1 MSGLGIDF
9 GTTNSSAV
17 FYDGREFVDV
27 VGVMPTALYLDRE
40 FGASVGQDAVD
51 AYLRENTGRLV
62 ELEAE
67 DLGEIEFT
75 IAGGDEIQGSKQDGG
90 AITHIARVHA
100 FTDRQLPGRLFR
112 SVKRWLGDSALDS
125 VRVFERRYRIVAL
138 VTPILVHLEQQA
150 AKAGASGSSLY
161 VGRPVRYQG
170 RRKDATRTAV
180 QRMREACGHAG
191 LTAADLYPE
200 PVAAAASFLH
210 GRAREP
216 GRIVLAFDFGGGTLD
231 LTVVREGVVREGRD
245 DFEILATCG
254 RGIGGDAIDQALYRA
269 FVFPELGEGATFH
282 RPVGPDLREFA
293 FPFRDFSERLL
304 NWTLAYELNRPDLR
318 GVILEA
324 MRERGETGR
333 RLERL
338 WELVTR
344 NHAYRVFQAVE
355 RAKVRLSDE
364 ECAAIEVP
372 EIDLRRELRR
382 SELEQVISG
391 LLGEIGACVDEAVA
405 RSGVPAHEIG
415 LVART
420 GGSSRIPAVIRLL
433 EERFPGRVV
442 EHAPFSSISAGL
454 ALAAHARRSVPGC

>member
-9 GTTNSSAV
+9 GTTNSSVV

-40 FGASVGQDAVD
+40 FGSSVGQEAVD

-62 ELEAE
+62 QLEAE

-100 FTDRQLPGRLFR
+100 FTDRHLPGRLFR

-138 VTPILVHLEQQA
+138 VTPILVHLQQQA
-150 AKAGASGSSLY
+150 AKLGAADVPLY
-161 VGRPVRYQG
+161 VGRPVRYEG
-170 RRKDATRTAV
+170 RREDATRTAV
-180 QRMREACGHAG
+180 RRMREACSHAG
-191 LTAADLYPE
+191 MTDAELYPE
-200 PVAAAASFLH
+200 PVAAAVSFLH
-210 GRAREP
+210 GQAPQP

-231 LTVVREGVVREGRD
+231 LTVVREVVREGRD

-254 RGIGGDAIDQALYRA
+254 RGIGGDVIDQALYRA
-269 FVFPELGEGATFH
+269 FVFPEVGEGAIFH
-282 RPVGPDLREFA
+282 RPIGPELREFE

-318 GVILEA
+318 AVILEA
-324 MRERGETGR
+324 MREKGETGR

-355 RAKVRLSDE
+355 RAKVQLSDR
-364 ECAAIEVP
+364 ECAAIDVP
-372 EIDLRRELRR
+372 ELGLRRELRR
-382 SELEQVISG
+382 TELEEAISG
-391 LLGEIGACVDEAVA
+391 LLDQVGACVDLAVE
-405 RSGVPAHEIG
+405 RSGVPAREIG
-415 LVART
+415 MVART

-442 EHAPFSSISAGL
+442 EHAPFSSIAAGL
-454 ALAAHARRSVPGC
+454 ALAAHARRETSGTG

>member
-9 GTTNSSAV
+9 GTTNSSVV
-17 FYDGREFVDV
+17 FFDGREFVDMA
-27 VGVMPTALYLDRE
+27 GVMPTALYLDRE
-40 FGASVGQDAVD
+40 FRASVGHEAVG

-67 DLGEIEFT
+67 EVGTVKFT
-75 IAGGDEIQGSKQDGG
+75 IAGTSDVQGNKQDGG

-100 FTDRQLPGRLFR
+100 FTDRHLPGRLFR

-138 VTPILVHLEQQA
+138 VTPILVHLKRQA
-150 AKAGASGSSLY
+150 AEGGASGSRLY
-161 VGRPVRYQG
+161 VGRPVRYEG
-170 RRKDATRTAV
+170 RRGDATRTAV
-180 QRMREACGHAG
+180 RRMHEACGHAG
-191 LTAADLYPE
+191 LAQAQLYPE

-210 GRAREP
+210 EQVREP
-216 GRIVLAFDFGGGTLD
+216 GRAVLAFDFGGGTLD
-231 LTVVREGVVREGRD
+231 LTVVRERRD

-254 RGIGGDAIDQALYRA
+254 RGIGGDRIDQALYRA
-269 FVFPELGEGATFH
+269 FVFPEIGEGATFH
-282 RPVGPDLREFA
+282 RPVGPDLREFE

-318 GVILEA
+318 GVILEG
-324 MRERGETGR
+324 MREKGESR
-333 RLERL
+333 QRLERL

-364 ECAAIEVP
+364 QCAAIEVP
-372 EIDLRRELRR
+372 ELGLRRELRR
-382 SELEQVISG
+382 GELEQAIAG
-391 LLGEIGACVDEAVA
+391 LLEEVGACVDEAVE
-405 RSGVPAHEIG
+405 RSGVPAEEIG

-442 EHAPFSSISAGL
+442 EHAPFSSIAAGL
-454 ALAAHARRSVPGC
+454 ALAAHTRRAVPDC